1 MQIRNGEGYADP
13 TASAALNRITKEES
27 ESEKRAI
34 TLLRTIKCII
44 GLAGFELL
52 GRIEIRDRRNG
63 RKYK

>member
-13 TASAALNRITKEES
+13 TAFAALSPIAKEES
-27 ESEKRAI
+27 ESEKRATALI
-34 TLLRTIKCII
+34 KTIKYII

-52 GRIEIRDRRNG
+52 GRIEIRDKRNG